1 MSEEKAKMKA
11 KAEIYIRVVK
21 IRGAG
26 IPHVFL
32 EVEVFLPS
40 VLKINNKFRFIKMI
54 IRAILTNQ

>member
-40 VLKINNKFRFIKMI
+40 VLKINKFRFIKMI

>member
-1 MSEEKAKMKA
+1 MSEEKAKKKA

-40 VLKINNKFRFIKMI
+40 VLKINKFRFIKRI

>member
-1 MSEEKAKMKA
+1 MSEEKGKMKA

-40 VLKINNKFRFIKMI
+40 VLKINKFRFIKRI

>member
-32 EVEVFLPS
+32 EVEVFLQS
-40 VLKINNKFRFIKMI
+40 VLKINKFRFIKMI

>member
-1 MSEEKAKMKA
+1 MSEEKAKKKA

-40 VLKINNKFRFIKMI
+40 VLKINKFRFIKMI